1 MRAKCVEM
9 KQSAVRLARSK
20 ANVWLAAAGLG
31 LALSMSPLSASA
43 QTEQV
48 PFGSLNLSNGKEPV
62 KIDADRLEM
71 RDKEGVA
78 IFIGNVSVVQG
89 ETVLRAGK
97 MTVHY
102 NKGGDKSG
110 AAAAPQ
116 GAAGLSAS
124 GIDRLE
130 VSEKVYLKS
139 GPQVAT
145 GDTGVYNAKNQLMVL
160 QGKKVVLTD
169 GDNVATGCKMTAH
182 MDTGKAFLEACPGA
196 KKGRVS
202 IIMSPKSEDGGAAAN
217 RR

>member
-1 MRAKCVEM
+1 M
-9 KQSAVRLARSK
+9 KHGAVRSVRK
-20 ANVWLAAAGLG
+20 QTNVWLAALGLG
-31 LALSMSPLSASA
+31 VVFSLSPLSAYA
-43 QTEQV
+43 QGEQV
-48 PFGSLNLSNGKEPV
+48 PFGSLNLSNGKQPV

-78 IFIGNVSVVQG
+78 VFTGNVSVVQG

-102 NKGGDKSG
+102 NKGGDKTD

-130 VSEKVYLKS
+130 VSDKVYLKS

-160 QGKKVVLTD
+160 QGQKVVLTD

-202 IIMSPKSEDGGAAAN
+202 IIMSPKSEDGGAPAN

>member
-1 MRAKCVEM
+1 MMRAKCVEM
-9 KQSAVRLARSK
+9 KQGAVRSARSK
-20 ANVWLAAAGLG
+20 ADVWCTILGFG
-31 LALSMSPLSASA
+31 LALVMSPLSAFA

-48 PFGSLNLSNGKEPV
+48 PFGSLNLSNGKQPV

-71 RDKEGVA
+71 RDKEGIA
-78 IFIGNVSVVQG
+78 IFNGNVSVVQG
-89 ETVLRAGK
+89 ETVLRAGQ
-97 MTVHY
+97 MIVHY
-102 NKGGDKSG
+102 NKGSNNADAG
-110 AAAAPQ
+110 AQQ
-116 GAAGLSAS
+116 GTAGLSAS

-130 VSEKVYLKS
+130 VSGKVYLKS

-145 GDTGVYNAKNQLMVL
+145 GDTGVYNAKTQLMVL

-202 IIMSPKSEDGGAAAN
+202 IIMSPKSEDGGASAN

>member
-9 KQSAVRLARSK
+9 KQSAARFARSK
-20 ANVWLAAAGLG
+20 TNVWLAAAGMG

-48 PFGSLNLSNGKEPV
+48 PFGSLNLSSGKEPV

-71 RDKEGVA
+71 RDKEGIA
-78 IFIGNVSVVQG
+78 IFMGNVSVVQG

-102 NKGGDKSG
+102 NKGADKSESG
-110 AAAAPQ
+110 AQQ

-145 GDTGVYNAKNQLMVL
+145 GDTGVYNAKTQQMVL

-202 IIMSPKSEDGGAAAN
+202 IIMSPKSEDGGAPAN
-217 RR
+217 KR